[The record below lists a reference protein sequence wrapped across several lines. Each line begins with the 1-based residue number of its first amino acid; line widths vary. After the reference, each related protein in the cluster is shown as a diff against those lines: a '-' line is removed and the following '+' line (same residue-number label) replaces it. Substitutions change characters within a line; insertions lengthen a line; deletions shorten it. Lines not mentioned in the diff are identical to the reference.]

1 MNNLPSFTFK
11 PSKTII
17 FTNRPKNN
25 FNTIQIYKNKNHSL
39 SKHQKIFN
47 TISPVRPFTRFIKP
61 KIYGTGEDPSSAF
74 IHFMKKD
81 CEKPYKKEL
90 SPIITKGIKKTINN
104 SKWSL
109 GTTYVCSDKELLPKF
124 DPYKEYTF
132 ISRNKDK
139 ENKNKFSTTYIPTDH
154 ISLRNPELYK
164 TIDVVKKRN
173 NSYMNMKK
181 RFHFNI
187 ESDSFWAPYVNK
199 DNNNFNRSSVKYN
212 IINNK
217 ENKISG
223 IKDISIVE
231 KTVNNKKKGV
241 AEFYHLQRNY
251 EPNYSPIFSNFYKDY
266 RKGFM
271 KYKGLFTDLY
281 DSYKKNGNLY
291 KPFSID
297 KNNDKIT
304 KKMKNLN
311 INI

>member
-1 MNNLPSFTFK
+1 MNNLTSLGLK

-25 FNTIQIYKNKNHSL
+25 FNTIHIYKNKNHSL
-39 SKHQKIFN
+39 SKQQKLFN
-47 TISPVRPFTRFIKP
+47 TIIPVRPFTRFIKP

-74 IHFMKKD
+74 IHFMKQD
-81 CEKPYKKEL
+81 CQKPYKKEL
-90 SPIITKGIKKTINN
+90 SPILTKGIKKSVINN
-104 SKWSL
+104 KWSL
-109 GTTYVCSDKELLPKF
+109 GTTYACSDKELLPKL
-124 DPYKEYTF
+124 DPYKEYNFVT
-132 ISRNKDK
+132 RNKD
-139 ENKNKFSTTYIPTDH
+139 ETNKDQFLLTYLPTDH

-164 TIDVVKKRN
+164 TIDVEKKRS

-181 RFHFNI
+181 RFNFNL
-187 ESDSFWAPYVNK
+187 ESESFWVPYANK

-223 IKDISIVE
+223 IKNISIIE

-241 AEFYHLQRNY
+241 DEFLHLQRNY
-251 EPNYSPIFSNFYKDY
+251 EHNFSPKFSNFFKDY

-271 KYKGLFTDLY
+271 KYKGLFTDYY

-304 KKMKNLN
+304 RKMKNLN